1 MTGEDFKI
9 SVYNKYSILIQFH
22 FEIDEKNVDLL
33 LYYKKIILESNL
45 ESILQV
51 INTYDSLLII
61 YASTIDK
68 IYRQKEHLRS
78 LIIDCQN
85 IPEIQSRTLE
95 IPVCYDQEFGLDLKL
110 ISEENNL
117 EIPEIPKLHTADKYR
132 VFFIGFLPGFPYLS
146 HVDSRL
152 KINRKKEPRAS
163 IEKGSVG
170 IAGLQTGIYPESSPA
185 GWQIIGRTP
194 VQLFD
199 EVKHQSVLKA
209 GDYLKFK
216 AIDKKQFEEIQDRVF
231 HDAYTIKIK

>member
-1 MTGEDFKI
+1 MTGDDFKI

-22 FEIDEKNVDLL
+22 FIIDEKNVDLL
-33 LYYKKIILESNL
+33 LYYKKIILETSPK
-45 ESILQV
+45 SILQV
-51 INTYDSLLII
+51 INTYNSLLII
-61 YASTIDK
+61 YDLTINK
-68 IYRQKEHLRS
+68 IYREKEHLKS
-78 LIIDCQN
+78 LILDRQN

-110 ISEENNL
+110 ISKENNL
-117 EIPEIPKLHTADKYR
+117 DVSDISKLHTAKKYR

-170 IAGLQTGIYPESSPA
+170 IAELQTGIYPESSPA
-185 GWQIIGRTP
+185 GWQIIGKTP

-199 EVKHQSVLKA
+199 QIKHQSLFEA
-209 GDYLKFK
+209 GDYLEFK
-216 AIDKKQFEEIQDRVF
+216 AIEKKQFEEIQERVF